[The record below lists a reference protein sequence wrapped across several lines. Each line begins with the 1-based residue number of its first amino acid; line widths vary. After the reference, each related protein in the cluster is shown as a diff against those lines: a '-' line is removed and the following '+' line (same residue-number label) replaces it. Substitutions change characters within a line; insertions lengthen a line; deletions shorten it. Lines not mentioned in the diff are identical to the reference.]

1 MLSKTYE
8 LLSAHQIR
16 INPTFS
22 KLITSLRTAL
32 VNDSWSLDK
41 EQTSFDDILD
51 SFQMCCLN
59 YHRAKRTDE
68 AIMISR

>member
-32 VNDSWSLDK
+32 VNDRWSLDK
-41 EQTSFDDILD
+41 EQTSV
-51 SFQMCCLN
+51 
-59 YHRAKRTDE
+59 
-68 AIMISR
+68 